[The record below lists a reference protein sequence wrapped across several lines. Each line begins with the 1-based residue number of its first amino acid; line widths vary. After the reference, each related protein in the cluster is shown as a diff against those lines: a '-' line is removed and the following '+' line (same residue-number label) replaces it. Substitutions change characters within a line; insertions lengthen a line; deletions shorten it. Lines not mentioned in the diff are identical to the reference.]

1 MLCAVRTQETAQRTV
16 CDVAHLDAAG
26 VVVHDMGAGCGG
38 HIPQA
43 DLGQGC
49 WAL

>member
-1 MLCAVRTQETAQRTV
+1 M
-16 CDVAHLDAAG
+16 HLDATA
-26 VVVHDMGAGCGG
+26 VVVHDMGAGRGG

-49 WAL
+49 ELPLSG